1 VIRAESAV
9 AFRRTLAL
17 LAAARKKRMAA
28 RLNRFP
34 SDRLTPLS
42 VDVLAAFGNL
52 PFRERLNDRL
62 ADAMIAI
69 DEAIQ
74 MCELEG
80 DTTWLAPCLSV
91 EIVAAYDQVNYIMKA
106 ISD

>member
-1 VIRAESAV
+1 MPPSDSRH
-9 AFRRTLAL
+9 
-17 LAAARKKRMAA
+17 LAAGRQ
-28 RLNRFP
+28 
-34 SDRLTPLS
+34 PLS
-42 VDVLAAFGNL
+42 AGVAIEFANL
-52 PFRERLNDRL
+52 PLLERVNDRL

-80 DTTWLAPCLSV
+80 DSTYEASWLGPQVL
-91 EIVAAYDQVNYIMKA
+91 AAYDQVNCIMKK